1 MTKIKATLIAGLA
14 ALAITTAAQAEDKKF
29 DGAYAGAELGYNS
42 FDFTD
47 GLKKDAV
54 YYGGFVGYRKQLDNN
69 LVFGLEG
76 RFGDSSASA
85 DLTSDVEI
93 RAGRQLGVDATLG
106 YVFGQKKDILAYG
119 FVGYTNMKL
128 TGAVGNESESLNG
141 DGVRFGLGTEY
152 AITDQI
158 SLRLTGAY
166 ANYEG
171 NPSDIQVNAG
181 VVFRF

>member
-1 MTKIKATLIAGLA
+1 MTKIKSTLFAGLA
-14 ALAITTAAQAEDKKF
+14 VLAMTSAVQAEDKKF
-29 DGAYAGAELGYNS
+29 DGAYAGVELGYNS

-69 LVFGLEG
+69 LVVGLEG
-76 RFGDSSASA
+76 RFGDSSAST

-93 RAGRQLGVDATLG
+93 RADRQLGVDATLG
-106 YVFGQKKDILAYG
+106 YVFGKNKDILAFG

-128 TGAVGNESESLNG
+128 TGVVGNRNDSVNG

-152 AITDQI
+152 ALTDQF
-158 SLRLTGAY
+158 SLRLTGSY
-166 ANYEG
+166 ANYDG
-171 NPSDIQVNAG
+171 FPSDYQVNAG
-181 VVFRF
+181 VVYRF